1 VPGRR
6 GMRSPG
12 RSQEPASSLT
22 TAIAALPCLHKP
34 MSSADDLESPHAHPA
49 RSTGQPLV
57 ESPVRFLP
65 HTSGACGRAPRVLRR
80 VAGSEDQRRTRPQR
94 SPRRTDC
101 HADASAP
108 GSLGGPAK
116 EPAAWPANPPV
127 SKHHHSRGSFLLSGR
142 CRRPIRQ
149 RGMAEIVA
157 ALVHGSTLYAT
168 TIAAGLLMV
177 RLGSIMRQVESKDRA
192 RWCASCH
199 RRISGRSCRCSR
211 EP

>member
-1 VPGRR
+1 
-6 GMRSPG
+6 
-12 RSQEPASSLT
+12 
-22 TAIAALPCLHKP
+22 
-34 MSSADDLESPHAHPA
+34 MSSADDLESLTRIRLAPPDNPSASRRSGSFRTRAERVGA
-49 RSTGQPLV
+49 R
-57 ESPVRFLP
+57 
-65 HTSGACGRAPRVLRR
+65 PRVLRR

-108 GSLGGPAK
+108 GSRGGAAK

-127 SKHHHSRGSFLLSGR
+127 SKHHHSRGSFPLSGR
-142 CRRPIRQ
+142 CRRPRRQ

-177 RLGSIMRQVESKDRA
+177 RLGSIMRQVESKTGPVGAPPATD
-192 RWCASCH
+192 ASPDAAADAH
-199 RRISGRSCRCSR
+199 ASR
-211 EP
+211 ETSAHGRPGASRNGETGPPKSQVLNTRPAT